1 MSVSIAWSDSEL
13 REENKTEFCC
23 EITEDYLIGV
33 GEPSGLAVCQTASI
47 SVQINSS
54 GVPRCVRH
62 TSEVMTLPQKCYFSS
77 CFNDFAYER
86 IEDTAIITRS
96 PASIEE
102 SP

>member
-47 SVQINSS
+47 STDKLVWCSALCKAHFRS
-54 GVPRCVRH
+54 
-62 TSEVMTLPQKCYFSS
+62 
-77 CFNDFAYER
+77 D
-86 IEDTAIITRS
+86 DITTEMLFFFLFQRLRV
-96 PASIEE
+96 
-102 SP
+102 